1 MVGFLAALSSFHR
14 RSPGMA
20 EQAYVPHPIDTS
32 HIKLDDLKP
41 LLENLARNAHEVW
54 AQKRIEDGW
63 TLGPQ
68 RDDAQRKH
76 PCLVPYD
83 ELPESEKEYDR
94 ELVNQTLKTILA
106 LGYQIVKR

>member
-1 MVGFLAALSSFHR
+1 MT
-14 RSPGMA
+14 
-20 EQAYVPHPIDTS
+20 EEAYVPHPIDTS
-32 HIKLDDLKP
+32 HIKLDELKP
-41 LLENLARNAHEVW
+41 LLEKLARNAHEVW

-68 RDDAQRKH
+68 RDDAQKKH

-83 ELPESEKEYDR
+83 QLPESEKEYDR

>member
-1 MVGFLAALSSFHR
+1 
-14 RSPGMA
+14 MA
-20 EQAYVPHPIDTS
+20 EQGYVPHPIDTS
-32 HIKLDDLKP
+32 QIKLDDLKP

-54 AQKRIEDGW
+54 AQTRIEDGW
-63 TLGPQ
+63 RLGPQ

-94 ELVNQTLKTILA
+94 EMVNQTLKTILA